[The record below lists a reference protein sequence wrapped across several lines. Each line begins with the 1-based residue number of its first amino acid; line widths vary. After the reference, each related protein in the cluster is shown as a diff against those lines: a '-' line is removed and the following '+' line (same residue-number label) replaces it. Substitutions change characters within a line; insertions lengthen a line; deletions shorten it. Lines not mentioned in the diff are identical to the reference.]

1 MLNQMETGRGLY
13 SSLSRY
19 LLSCSRGIYIYVYIY
34 IYIYDRPGGQAVR
47 AVWGSGHG
55 VGWGGA
61 GMGWDGWNIGWGR
74 ACKTCLVGTNM
85 LHIRF
90 GWQYDATNHNWLQQV
105 HVTTHMLHMHFSKP
119 QTHRK

>member
-1 MLNQMETGRGLY
+1 MLNQMDIGMGLY

-55 VGWGGA
+55 MGWGGA
-61 GMGWDGWNIGWGR
+61 GMGGMVGILDG
-74 ACKTCLVGTNM
+74 ACKTCFVRTIVLP
-85 LHIRF
+85 IRF
-90 GWQYDATNHNWLQQV
+90 GWQYDGCNKAVTNHSWL
-105 HVTTHMLHMHFSKP
+105 
-119 QTHRK
+119 